1 VIRRE
6 FIEDGDLHVRY
17 TPECDDDVW
26 IIGLTKILTDVE
38 SDISARMQFGDLI
51 VTKRLG

>member
-17 TPECDDDVW
+17 TPESEEDAW
-26 IIGLTKILTDVE
+26 IIGFTKDVVPYVE
-38 SDISARMQFGDLI
+38 SDMSRMQFGDLI